1 MSFVT
6 TSKYNK
12 GFLIDMNTIFY
23 KSSQNMSEVSECSV
37 DLIITSPPYF
47 NIKDYSKDGYQN
59 VKHSAVA
66 GGGGGGFRQSY
77 RLQNLFYAQN
87 TSEFITIYV
96 KDGKPQNTPQE
107 LKEQS
112 KLSQKEWV

>member
-23 KSSQNMSEVSECSV
+23 KSSQNMSEVSDCSV

-66 GGGGGGFRQSY
+66 GGGGGDLGSLTDYKTYFTRKIQANSS
-77 RLQNLFYAQN
+77 RFM
-87 TSEFITIYV
+87 
-96 KDGKPQNTPQE
+96 
-107 LKEQS
+107 S
-112 KLSQKEWV
+112 KMVSHRTRHKS